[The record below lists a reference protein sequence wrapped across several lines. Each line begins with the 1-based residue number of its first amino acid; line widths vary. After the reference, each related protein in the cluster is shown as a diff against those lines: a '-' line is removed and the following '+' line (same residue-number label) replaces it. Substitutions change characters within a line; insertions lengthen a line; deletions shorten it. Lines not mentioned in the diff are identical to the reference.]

1 MNKSETEK
9 AVKSANGLKA
19 AYPLDEIE
27 QLFEQYEEAADA
39 LQEKIDR
46 LEGMEN

>member
-19 AYPLDEIE
+19 VYPLDEIE
-27 QLFEQYEEAADA
+27 QLFEQYEEVPMLCRKRSTAW
-39 LQEKIDR
+39 KVWR
-46 LEGMEN
+46 N